1 MEQESLETRLQRYFD
16 KAEKKY
22 ASIRILREGREADL
36 LLSSARNYFSDA
48 KHFRQ
53 SGDLISSLAA
63 LEYSE
68 GFVDAARAL
77 GLIHAEHTG
86 ELD

>member
-1 MEQESLETRLQRYFD
+1 MNPESLQQRLIRYFE
-16 KAEKKY
+16 KAEKKF
-22 ASIRILREGREADL
+22 ASITVVREGREADL

-48 KHFRQ
+48 RHFREQ
-53 SGDLISSLAA
+53 GDLISSLAA
-63 LEYSE
+63 LEYAE
-68 GFVDAARAL
+68 GFVDAARVL